1 MMTRNEL
8 EKLLVDLLELVTKQ
22 ELAEIASK
30 LPADQQQQIEPLLN
44 ALVKAEKITSF
55 QSRTILK
62 GRGKGLLLGTY
73 LVLDK
78 LGQGGFGTVFEARH
92 RLMGRSVAL
101 KLMHP
106 DRLNSQSMVD
116 RFLRE
121 VRAAAKLEDPHI
133 VKAYDADQA
142 HGTYFLAM
150 ELVKGKILSDMVK
163 EKGPLPLATALDY
176 TLQAAKG
183 LEYAHRQGVIHRDIK
198 PSNLILD
205 AHGKVRV
212 LDMGLARL
220 DTVEENSRDQLTKA
234 GTSLGT
240 SDFMAP
246 EQAIDSIRAD
256 QRSDIYSLGCTLYA
270 LLCGEVMFPGPS
282 ETKRLLDHQT
292 APPPLLKNK
301 RPDAPKQLDAI
312 FQKMVA
318 KLPENRYQTMVE
330 VLTAL
335 DSVKPLIGNA
345 ASPEFVSKTVER
357 SIRTKSSIRESEETG
372 LSKLVTPSMIRTTRS
387 DENIEALDVKQA
399 PAWKQ
404 FLNQQPPQ
412 VLLGAAGALLLCCV
426 FIGWMLSG
434 SGGKPAEATT
444 VTSTTTVTP
453 IKPAEPITEV
463 VPVKVVPQPA
473 AVEPVKVE
481 PVVVKPAASANV
493 ASKPAPVS
501 EPKPSDNSAPVVILH
516 ESFADA
522 TNGAH
527 VIEEMGKT
535 KTEGK
540 PIRWLS
546 SFHKAPEGE
555 TGLKAQMV
563 ESSDSGFGG
572 QPGCLRIQVD
582 SMPGKLEFI
591 GFKLGGRRPTRYIV
605 PSTWTAGD
613 ITQQDLEQ
621 TFLEFRYRAIRPV
634 DRRNLPLKMNLRLE
648 QNHSANYATRLQ
660 FSTLECTHEWKLFS
674 SRLADAQNVEKFLEY
689 AKENEDGG
697 FSVVLAPGHTDGFG
711 AGDRFEFDDLKILST
726 SQRASSSTLSVPA
739 NSASQDKT
747 IVSYSFNDAVGGSMT
762 YNGEK
767 QSAEGK
773 MTHRVGIFG
782 KVKPDSEGRLLVVA
796 KEDAS
801 ARGPDGLPGVLSVQ
815 IAELPKQ
822 LQYTGFILVGTSS
835 KDRIAISTWTPG
847 QTTAADLAKTT
858 LQFRHRL
865 VRSPSAP
872 KKTLSFG
879 LRLEP
884 DSTTD
889 PHGKSIRFPKYE
901 SSDEWQ
907 TMTVSLGT
915 ATNQDVFLE
924 HINSANINRLQLTSD
939 WPSSKDLLV
948 GDMILIDDVKF
959 LSQ

>member
-22 ELAEIASK
+22 ELAEIAAK
-30 LPADQQQQIEPLLN
+30 LPADQQQIEPVLN
-44 ALVKAEKITSF
+44 ALVKAGKITAF

-150 ELVKGKILSDMVK
+150 ELVKGKVLSDMVK

-176 TLQAAKG
+176 VSQAAKG

-220 DTVEENSRDQLTKA
+220 DTVEENSREQLTKA

-292 APPPLLKNK
+292 APPPLLKHK

-330 VLTAL
+330 VLAAL
-335 DSVKPLIGNA
+335 DAVKPLIGNA
-345 ASPEFVSKTVER
+345 ASPAFVSKTVER
-357 SIRTKSSIRESEETG
+357 SIRTKSVIRESEETG

-387 DENIEALDVKQA
+387 DENIEALDVRQA

-404 FLNQQPPQ
+404 FLNRQPPQ
-412 VLLGAAGALLLCCV
+412 VLLSAAGAVLLCCV
-426 FIGWMLSG
+426 FVGWMLSG
-434 SGGKPAEATT
+434 SKTAEATT
-444 VTSTTTVTP
+444 VARTTTVTP
-453 IKPAEPITEV
+453 IKPVEPITEV
-463 VPVKVVPQPA
+463 IPVKVVPQPT
-473 AVEPVKVE
+473 AVEVVKVE
-481 PVVVKPAASANV
+481 PVVVQPTVSASV
-493 ASKPAPVS
+493 ASKPAPAS
-501 EPKPSDNSAPVVILH
+501 EPKPASVSAPVVILH

-527 VIEEMGKT
+527 VIEEVGKT

-540 PIRWLS
+540 PVHYLT
-546 SFHKAPEGE
+546 SFQKAAEGE

-563 ESSDSGFGG
+563 EVTDPGFDGK
-572 QPGCLRIQVD
+572 PGCLRIQVD
-582 SMPGKLEFI
+582 GYPSMLDFI
-591 GFKLGGRRPTRYIV
+591 GFKLGGRLPARHIALP
-605 PSTWTAGD
+605 TWTARN

-621 TFLEFRYRAIRPV
+621 TIIEFRYRAVRTV
-634 DRRNLPLKMNLRLE
+634 KAQSVPLRINLRLE
-648 QNHSANYATRLQ
+648 QNHKANYATRLQ
-660 FSTLECTHEWKLFS
+660 FGELACTEEWKLFS
-674 SRLADAQNVEKFLEY
+674 SRMANAQNVEKFLEY
-689 AKENEDGG
+689 AKENENGG
-697 FSVVLAPGHTDGFG
+697 FNLVLAPSGKDGFD

-726 SQRASSSTLSVPA
+726 SQRASSSALNVPA
-739 NSASQDKT
+739 NPASSDKT
-747 IVSYSFNDAVGGSMT
+747 IASYSFSDAAGGSMT

-767 QSAEGK
+767 TTSEGK
-773 MTHRVGIFG
+773 MTHRVGVFG
-782 KVKPDSEGRLLVVA
+782 KVKPGSEGRLFVVA

-801 ARGPDGLPGVLSVQ
+801 TRGPDGLPGVLSVQ
-815 IAELPKQ
+815 LVERPQQ

-847 QTTAADLAKTT
+847 QTTPADLAKTT

-872 KKTLSFG
+872 KTPLAFG

-889 PHGKSIRFPKYE
+889 PHGKSIRLSSYE
-901 SSDEWQ
+901 SSEEWR
-907 TMTVSLGT
+907 TLTVSLGT
-915 ATNQDVFLE
+915 AANQDVFLE
-924 HINSANINRLQLTSD
+924 HINSANTNRLQLTSD
-939 WPSSKDLLV
+939 WPASNKSLQA
-948 GDMILIDDVKF
+948 GDTILIDDVKF